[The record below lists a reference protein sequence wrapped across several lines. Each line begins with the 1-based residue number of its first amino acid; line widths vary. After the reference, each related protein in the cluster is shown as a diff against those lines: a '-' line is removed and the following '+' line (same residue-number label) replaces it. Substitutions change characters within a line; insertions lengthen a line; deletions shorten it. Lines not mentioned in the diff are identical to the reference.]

1 MTNSFSCFPK
11 AIDDEQP
18 QNTTSRFGSKTKPK
32 QAPNNK
38 GQAKKRAGGTSLPP
52 RTSPSKF
59 AREVKTSALHAV
71 QEMAR
76 IKARMKELA
85 TPPDLVTKD
94 EYGSTP
100 PDLATK
106 EECGSTPQTL
116 TTQEE
121 YVSETDEGCIS
132 SDL

>member
-1 MTNSFSCFPK
+1 
-11 AIDDEQP
+11 
-18 QNTTSRFGSKTKPK
+18 
-32 QAPNNK
+32 
-38 GQAKKRAGGTSLPP
+38 
-52 RTSPSKF
+52 
-59 AREVKTSALHAV
+59 
-71 QEMAR
+71 
-76 IKARMKELA
+76 MKELA

-106 EECGSTPQTL
+106 EECGSTPRNL
-116 TTQEE
+116 TTQEG